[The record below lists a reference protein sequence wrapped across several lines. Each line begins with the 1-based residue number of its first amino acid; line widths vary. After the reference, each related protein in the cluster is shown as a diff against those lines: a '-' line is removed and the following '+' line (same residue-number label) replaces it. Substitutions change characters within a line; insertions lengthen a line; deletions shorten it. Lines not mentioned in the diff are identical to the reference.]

1 MNTPEQLIKIRTHKL
16 GVLMLDARTTSRRSV
31 EECAQAMGIP
41 AAQYE
46 AYEKGQRAPSL
57 PELESLA
64 YSLDLPLEHFW
75 GSSTLA
81 TSGSG
86 ERKQTERLLK
96 LRHRIVGTY
105 LRLGRTRANLSYREL
120 SQVTSISEAD
130 LKAYELGDQPIPL
143 PQLEVMARAL
153 EMRIEEFFDQSGP
166 IGKWRSDLLAM
177 NKFLELPAELQQFV
191 CKPVNRPYIDLAMR
205 LSELQVEKL
214 RSIAEGLLEITY

>member
-16 GVLMLDARTTSRRSV
+16 GVLMLDARTTNRRSV

-46 AYEKGQRAPSL
+46 TYEKGQRAPSL
-57 PELESLA
+57 PELELLA

-120 SQVTSISEAD
+120 SQVTSVPEAD
-130 LKAYELGDQPIPL
+130 LKTYELGDQPIPL